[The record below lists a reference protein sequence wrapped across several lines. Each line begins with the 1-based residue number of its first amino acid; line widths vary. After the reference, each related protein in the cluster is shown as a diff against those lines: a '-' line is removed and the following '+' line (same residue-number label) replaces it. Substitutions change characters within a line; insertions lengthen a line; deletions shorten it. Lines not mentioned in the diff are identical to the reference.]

1 MNVDGESKC
10 NFVSSVENEIDKD
23 ASFVAAETSSPAEK
37 LKEKLKYPQKNSQTG
52 TQEIRKFTTLFHS
65 LIALENKTSPPGVPL
80 SEIVWGWVPGLS
92 SQE

>member
-1 MNVDGESKC
+1 MRTHGVFES
-10 NFVSSVENEIDKD
+10 NLVSPVENEIDKD
-23 ASFVAAETSSPAEK
+23 ASFVAAETSSPAKK

-52 TQEIRKFTTLFHS
+52 TQEIRKFATLFHS